1 MMLWSL
7 QETDMRTSLKA
18 LTLIVLCVGVLTGS
32 LVAATSSVRPEEV
45 GLSSDRL
52 KRIGELMQRE
62 IAAKKFAGAVTLVAR
77 NGRIAHLETHGLM
90 DLESKKPMQK
100 DAIFRIMSMTKPVVG
115 VAIMTLVED
124 GKVRLTDPV
133 SKFIPELQGLSA
145 IVLNTDG
152 RVAPAASFTFAAPMP
167 GRAAPADREVMV
179 RDLLTHTSGLMSG
192 GMSASS
198 VNDVYPK
205 AGESLA
211 QIMPRLKR
219 VPLDFQPGTRWAY
232 SPQFGFDVLVR
243 VAEVASG
250 MPFDQ
255 FARQRIFDPLGMK
268 DTFFYPTDGN
278 PRIATLYEQMN
289 GSLRKAANPAFMNGA
304 YFSGGGGLFS
314 TAEDYLQFALM
325 LLNRGQ
331 LDGTRLLGAKTVDL
345 MSSVVVPDTLPG
357 RNPGEGFGLS
367 VRVISEPGAR
377 NTLVSKGTF
386 GWSGAFNT
394 HVFIDPVERLVGI
407 FMTQSAYLPSRGEL
421 REDFETA
428 VMQSIVANGPAG
440 GTN

>member
-1 MMLWSL
+1 
-7 QETDMRTSLKA
+7 MRGSLKT
-18 LTLIVLCVGVLTGS
+18 LTLVVLCAGVLSGPLT
-32 LVAATSSVRPEEV
+32 AATSSALPEAV
-45 GLSSDRL
+45 GLSSERL

-77 NGRIAHLETHGLM
+77 NGRIAHFETHGLM
-90 DLESKKPMQK
+90 DLESKKPMLK
-100 DAIFRIMSMTKPVVG
+100 DAIFRIMSMTKPIVG
-115 VAIMTLVED
+115 TAIMMLVED
-124 GKVRLTDPV
+124 GKIRLTDPV
-133 SKFIPELQGLSA
+133 SKFVPDLQGMSA
-145 IVLNTDG
+145 VVLNTDG
-152 RVAPAASFTFAAPMP
+152 RVGPAASFTFAAPLP
-167 GRAAPADREVMV
+167 GRAVPVDREMMV

-192 GMSASS
+192 GMSAGS
-198 VNDVYPK
+198 VNDVNVR

-211 QIMPRLKR
+211 QIMPRLKK

-250 MPFDQ
+250 MPFDR
-255 FARQRIFDPLGMK
+255 FAKQRIFDPLGMK
-268 DTFFYPTDGN
+268 DTFFYPADGN
-278 PRIATLYEQMN
+278 PRIATLYEQAN
-289 GSLRKAANPAFMNGA
+289 GSLRKAANPGFMNGA

-331 LDGTRLLGAKTVDL
+331 LDGKRLLGAKTVEL

-357 RNPGEGFGLS
+357 RNPGEAFGLS
-367 VRVISEPGAR
+367 VRVVSDPGAR

-394 HVFIDPVERLVGI
+394 HVFIDPVEHLVGI
-407 FMTQSAYLPSRGEL
+407 FMTQSAYLSTRGEL

-428 VMQSIVANGPAG
+428 VMQAVVAGTTPG

>member
-1 MMLWSL
+1 MN
-7 QETDMRTSLKA
+7 MRNSLKA
-18 LTLIVLCVGVLTGS
+18 FALFVIFAGVLAGPLT
-32 LVAATSSVRPEEV
+32 AATSTARPEEV

-52 KRIGELMQRE
+52 KRVGELMQRE

-77 NGRIAHLETHGLM
+77 NGRIAHFETHGVM
-90 DLESKKPMQK
+90 DLDSKKPMQK
-100 DAIFRIMSMTKPVVG
+100 DAIFRIMSMTKPIVG
-115 VAIMTLVED
+115 TAIMMLVED
-124 GKVRLTDPV
+124 GKIRLTDPV
-133 SKFIPELQGLSA
+133 SRFIPDLQGMSA
-145 IVLNTDG
+145 VVLNTEG
-152 RVAPAASFTFAAPMP
+152 RVGPAASFTFAAPMP
-167 GRAAPADREVMV
+167 GRAVPVDREMTV

-192 GMSASS
+192 GMSAAS

-232 SPQFGFDVLVR
+232 SAQFGFDVLVR

-268 DTFFYPTDGN
+268 DTFFYPADGN
-278 PRIATLYEQMN
+278 PRIATLYEQAN
-289 GSLRKAANPAFMNGA
+289 GSLRKMANLPFMNGV

-331 LDGTRLLGAKTVDL
+331 LDGKRLLGIKTVEL
-345 MSSVVVPDTLPG
+345 MSSAVVPDTLPG
-357 RNPGEGFGLS
+357 RNPGESFGLS
-367 VRVISEPGAR
+367 VRVVSDPGQR
-377 NTLVSKGTF
+377 NTMVSKGTF

-394 HVFIDPVERLVGI
+394 HVFIDPVERIVGI
-407 FMTQSAYLPSRGEL
+407 FMTQSAYLATRGEL

-428 VMQSIVANGPAG
+428 VMQAVVGSGTAV

>member
-1 MMLWSL
+1 VHSI
-7 QETDMRTSLKA
+7 LKG
-18 LTLIVLCVGVLTGS
+18 LTLIVLCAGVLAGP
-32 LVAATSSVRPEEV
+32 LVAATSTARPEEV

-77 NGRIAHLETHGLM
+77 NGRIAHFETHGLM

-100 DAIFRIMSMTKPVVG
+100 DAIFRIMSMTKPIVG
-115 VAIMTLVED
+115 TAIMMLVED
-124 GKVRLTDPV
+124 GKIRLTDPV
-133 SKFIPELQGLSA
+133 STFIPDLQGMSA
-145 IVLNTDG
+145 VVLNTDG
-152 RVAPAASFTFAAPMP
+152 RVAPAASFTFAAPLP
-167 GRAAPADREVMV
+167 GRAVPVDREVTV

-211 QIMPRLKR
+211 QIMPRLKK

-243 VAEVASG
+243 VAEVASR

-255 FARQRIFDPLGMK
+255 FARQRIFAPLGMK
-268 DTFFYPTDGN
+268 DTFFYPSDGN

-289 GSLRKAANPAFMNGA
+289 GSLRKAANPAFMNGT

-314 TAEDYLQFALM
+314 TAEDYLQFAMM

-331 LDGTRLLGAKTVDL
+331 LDGTRLLGTKTVEL
-345 MSSVVVPDTLPG
+345 MSSAVVPDTLPG

-367 VRVISEPGAR
+367 VRVVSDSGAR

-407 FMTQSAYLPSRGEL
+407 FMTQSAYLPTRGEL

-428 VMQSIVANGPAG
+428 VMQAIVGGSTPG

>member
-1 MMLWSL
+1 
-7 QETDMRTSLKA
+7 MRHAPKIAILV
-18 LTLIVLCVGVLTGS
+18 VLCAGALAGR
-32 LVAATSSVRPEEV
+32 LVAATPTARPEDV
-45 GLSSDRL
+45 GLASERL

-62 IAAKKFAGAVTLVAR
+62 IAAKNVPGAVTLVAR
-77 NGRIAHLETHGLM
+77 NGRIAHLESHGLM

-100 DAIFRIMSMTKPVVG
+100 DAIFRIMSMTKPIVG
-115 VAIMTLVED
+115 TAILMLVEE

-133 SKFIPELQGLSA
+133 SKFIPDLQGMSA
-145 IVLNTDG
+145 VVLNTDG
-152 RVAPAASFTFAAPMP
+152 RVGPAASFTFAAPMP
-167 GRAAPADREVMV
+167 GRAVPVDREVTV

-192 GMSASS
+192 GMSAAS

-211 QIMPRLKR
+211 QIMPRLKK

-250 MPFDQ
+250 MRFDQ

-268 DTFFYPTDGN
+268 DTFFYPADGN
-278 PRIATLYEQMN
+278 PRIATLYEQTN
-289 GSLRKAANPAFMNGA
+289 GGLRKMANLPFMNGA

-331 LDGTRLLGAKTVDL
+331 LDGKRLLGTRTVDL
-345 MSSVVVPDTLPG
+345 MSSVVIPDTLPG
-357 RNPGEGFGLS
+357 RNPGEGFGFS
-367 VRVISEPGAR
+367 VRVVSDPGQR
-377 NTLVSKGTF
+377 NTMVSKGTF

-394 HVFIDPVERLVGI
+394 HVFIDPVERIVGI
-407 FMTQSAYLPSRGEL
+407 FMTQSAYLATRGEL

-428 VMQSIVANGPAG
+428 VMQAIVGG
-440 GTN
+440 GTPSGTN

>member
-1 MMLWSL
+1 
-7 QETDMRTSLKA
+7 MRSHLKILA
-18 LTLIVLCVGVLTGS
+18 LIVMCAGVVGGPMT
-32 LVAATSSVRPEEV
+32 AATSTARPEDV

-52 KRIGELMQRE
+52 KRVGELMQRE

-77 NGRIAHLETHGLM
+77 NGRIAHFETHGLM

-100 DAIFRIMSMTKPVVG
+100 DAVFRIMSMTKPIVG
-115 VAIMTLVED
+115 TAIMMLVED
-124 GKVRLTDPV
+124 GKIRLTDPV
-133 SKFIPELQGLSA
+133 AKFIPDLQGMSA
-145 IVLNTDG
+145 VVLNTDA
-152 RVAPAASFTFAAPMP
+152 RVAPAASFTFAAPLP
-167 GRAAPADREVMV
+167 GRPVPVDRDVMV

-192 GMSASS
+192 GASANS
-198 VNDVYPK
+198 VNDVNAK

-211 QIMPRLKR
+211 QIMPRLKK

-232 SPQFGFDVLVR
+232 SAQFGFDVLVR

-268 DTFFYPTDGN
+268 DTFFYPSDGN

-289 GSLRKAANPAFMNGA
+289 GSLRKAANPGFMNGT
-304 YFSGGGGLFS
+304 YLSGGGGLFS
-314 TAEDYLQFALM
+314 TAEDYLQFAMM

-331 LDGTRLLGAKTVDL
+331 LDGKRLLGTKTVDL
-345 MSSVVVPDTLPG
+345 MSSVVIPDTLPG

-367 VRVISEPGAR
+367 VRVVSDSGAR

-394 HVFIDPVERLVGI
+394 HVFIDPVERLIGI
-407 FMTQSAYLPSRGEL
+407 FMTQSAYLPTRGEL

-428 VMQSIVANGPAG
+428 VMQAIVGGTAPG